1 MKINIGDVLITTQ
14 QNTILVVDINKL
26 NGMLRGIYSGETEI
40 RNVGYESNINFAVES
55 GHWKHFPV
63 KQ

>member
-40 RNVGYESNINFAVES
+40 RNVGYESDINIAVES
-55 GHWKHFPV
+55 GDWKHFPV
-63 KQ
+63 KE